1 MPPTVSAKQTL
12 LMKKTPLIAAP
23 ALISVAIIWGAAFV
37 LMKPAIEKQP
47 IFDFLATRFTIA
59 VVIMILIRPSVL
71 KLIRGDII
79 KFGFPLG
86 AILGAGYI
94 TQTIALQETTAA
106 ITGFLTGLYVVLTPI
121 FAWLAFRQKIAR
133 KVWLAVALATAG
145 LALISITGVAI
156 ELGQIWGILCAIL
169 FAVHIVGLGA
179 WSPGRD
185 AYALTVVQL
194 AAAGVVCWIGAL
206 ADGYQAPPSDDVWF
220 AVLFTAVLATALAFF
235 VQTWAQSIMDASRVA
250 IILTSEVVFAAAIS
264 VAVGQEVL
272 TLKTLLGGALMMA
285 AMLLVEWPSRKTRAL

>member
-1 MPPTVSAKQTL
+1 V
-12 LMKKTPLIAAP
+12 KKTPLIAAP

-59 VVIMILIRPSVL
+59 VLIMILIRPSVL

-145 LALISITGVAI
+145 LALMSITGVAI
-156 ELGQIWGILCAIL
+156 EVGQIWGILCAIL

-206 ADGYQAPPSDDVWF
+206 ADGYQVPPSEDVWF

-235 VQTWAQSIMDASRVA
+235 VQTWAQGIMDASRVA

-272 TLKTLLGGALMMA
+272 TLKTLLGGALMVA

>member
-1 MPPTVSAKQTL
+1 V
-12 LMKKTPLIAAP
+12 KKTPLIAAP

-47 IFDFLATRFTIA
+47 ILDFLATRFTIA
-59 VVIMILIRPSVL
+59 VLIMILIRPSVL

-145 LALISITGVAI
+145 LALMSITGVAI
-156 ELGQIWGILCAIL
+156 EVGQIWGILCAIL

-206 ADGYQAPPSDDVWF
+206 ADGYQVPPSEDVWF

-235 VQTWAQSIMDASRVA
+235 VQTWAQGIMDASRVA

-272 TLKTLLGGALMMA
+272 TLKTLLGGALMVA

>member
-1 MPPTVSAKQTL
+1 
-12 LMKKTPLIAAP
+12 MKKTPLIAAP

-59 VVIMILIRPSVL
+59 VAVMILVRPSVL
-71 KLIRGDII
+71 KLIRGDIL
-79 KFGFPLG
+79 KYGFPLG

-121 FAWLAFRQKIAR
+121 FAWLAIRQKIVR
-133 KVWLAVALATAG
+133 KVWFAVALATAG
-145 LALISITGVAI
+145 LALMSITGVAI
-156 ELGQIWGILCAIL
+156 ELGQIWGVICAIL
-169 FAVHIVGLGA
+169 FAVHIVGLGS

-194 AAAGVVCWIGAL
+194 AAAAVVCWIGAL
-206 ADGYQAPPSDDVWF
+206 ADGYQVPPSEDVWF

-235 VQTWAQSIMDASRVA
+235 VQTWAQGIMDASRVA

-264 VAVGQEVL
+264 VAVGQEEL
-272 TLKTLLGGALMMA
+272 TFKTMLGGSLMVA
-285 AMLLVEWPSRKTRAL
+285 AMLLVEWPSRKAKAL

>member
-1 MPPTVSAKQTL
+1 
-12 LMKKTPLIAAP
+12 MKKTPLIAAP

>member
-1 MPPTVSAKQTL
+1 
-12 LMKKTPLIAAP
+12 MKKTPLIAAP

-59 VVIMILIRPSVL
+59 VAVMILVRPSVL
-71 KLIRGDII
+71 KLIRGDIL

-121 FAWLAFRQKIAR
+121 FAWLAIRQKVAR
-133 KVWLAVALATAG
+133 KVWVAVALATAG
-145 LALISITGVAI
+145 LALMSITGVAI
-156 ELGQIWGILCAIL
+156 ELGQVWGVICAIL

-206 ADGYQAPPSDDVWF
+206 ADGYQVPPSEDVWF

-235 VQTWAQSIMDASRVA
+235 VQTWAQGIMDASRVA

-272 TLKTLLGGALMMA
+272 TIKTLIGGGLMVA
-285 AMLLVEWPSRKTRAL
+285 AMLLVEWPSRKSRAL

>member
-1 MPPTVSAKQTL
+1 V
-12 LMKKTPLIAAP
+12 KKTPLVAAP
-23 ALISVAIIWGAAFV
+23 ALISVAVIWGAAFV

-121 FAWLAFRQKIAR
+121 FAWLAFRQKVAR

-145 LALISITGVAI
+145 LALMSITGVAI
-156 ELGQIWGILCAIL
+156 EVGQIWGILCAIL

-272 TLKTLLGGALMMA
+272 TLKTLLGGALMVA